1 MVLGCP
7 ISSKTA
13 LATSPLNFKPGLQ
26 KFVAWS
32 NDRLLLTEQH
42 ESTPTDPVYHYTD
55 EVALRRIL
63 TNQHNK
69 CVVPGLGRWRL
80 PSEGKGHTF
89 ESCRVRQFFL
99 ILQRDM
105 LAWTETP
112 ALRHSSKRLDGKSEA
127 TQLNHPGAQRSLAI
141 RHFHVWP
148 PPIPRNGAIEHD
160 ILPPAIEC
168 PLRDQKR

>member
-1 MVLGCP
+1 
-7 ISSKTA
+7 
-13 LATSPLNFKPGLQ
+13 
-26 KFVAWS
+26 
-32 NDRLLLTEQH
+32 
-42 ESTPTDPVYHYTD
+42 
-55 EVALRRIL
+55 
-63 TNQHNK
+63 
-69 CVVPGLGRWRL
+69 
-80 PSEGKGHTF
+80 
-89 ESCRVRQFFL
+89 VRQFFL

-148 PPIPRNGAIEHD
+148 PPIPKNGAIEHD